1 MKLMDSIK
9 TPIIDILIVG
19 GGYSAIP
26 LIRELE
32 KDGKDYLIIS
42 EGKPIWSK
50 LEASNRLDFDLVSSL
65 YSSVF
70 SFELVEMA
78 RSGRLADRYPTSK
91 EFYDIHKKYAR
102 KYENKTIRDGVV
114 RIDNY
119 DDHSIVYLR
128 SGATYKAN
136 NVIVATSFERVIHGS
151 IIEFEFNES
160 LNGKTVAVTSVGDST
175 NLIIAKLVAF
185 GANVKLLANGF
196 FALDKSLVV
205 RGPESIY
212 DFEVTVD
219 QLEYQNVAKYFP
231 FLYERS
237 ITGGHQQSIIFPRL
251 AKLLYG
257 PSLAAEYP
265 LTRREDQPTHQRTF
279 RIPFLR
285 RKIPF
290 LNGVIAIKYWPID
303 TYMYK
308 FADNLEEHIKKGFLL
323 NDLPFLIDQNLVE
336 LWSKEKTEILRD
348 KKEIRSEGKTCKY
361 DFIVSGD
368 RERPALPP
376 IYRGGSEQ
384 NRFEYAYRDQFMGV
398 VPRDLSNVYLLGYT
412 RPTTGGLSN
421 IVEMQCLFVHK
432 MIKDAGFK
440 DGIVS
445 SINTRIT
452 EYDNYHYFSDQKGP
466 SDHLV
471 WYGFYT
477 DEIAKLIGIQPR
489 LRDCRSYYDLCK
501 YFLYPNS
508 SLYFREHGEYQVE
521 GADRLVAQIMRDH
534 GNFIGLG
541 SGLARYALMEFAAIA
556 TILLLP
562 IPLWTAILLALL
574 HFNLPMTA
582 FLIGSLGLPSIDRK
596 YGIATIAYRAL
607 IDIPLLLC
615 PLALLFVGSIWIPAG
630 VLASTYLLVHLG
642 CRMGWNRKIFNDM
655 RSMRKPRYR
664 KFYSDYKKS
673 FLKVFASKA
682 PSEINLT

>member
-1 MKLMDSIK
+1 MDSIQ

-32 KDGKDYLIIS
+32 KDGKDFLIIS
-42 EGKPIWSK
+42 EGKPIWSE
-50 LEASNRLDFDLVSSL
+50 LETSNRLDFDLVSSL

-78 RSGRLADRYPTSK
+78 KSGPLADIYPTSK
-91 EFYDIHKKYAR
+91 EFYDLHKRYAR
-102 KYENKTIRDGVV
+102 KYESKTIRDRVV
-114 RIDNY
+114 KIDNY
-119 DDHSIVYLR
+119 DDHSLVYLR
-128 SGATYKAN
+128 SGTTYKAN
-136 NVIVATSFERVIHGS
+136 CVIVATAFERVIHGS
-151 IIEFEFNES
+151 ITEFEFNES
-160 LNGKTVAVTSVGDST
+160 LNRKTVAVTSIGDSA

-185 GANVKLLANGF
+185 GANVKLVANGF
-196 FALDKSLVV
+196 FALDKLLVF
-205 RGPESIY
+205 RGYESTHDLEI
-212 DFEVTVD
+212 TVD
-219 QLEYQNVAKYFP
+219 QLEYQNIAKYFP
-231 FLYERS
+231 FLYERT
-237 ITGGHQQSIIFPRL
+237 ITAGHQQSILFPRL

-257 PSLAAEYP
+257 PSLAAEHP
-265 LTRREDQPTHQRTF
+265 LTRREDQPTSQGILRV
-279 RIPFLR
+279 PFLR
-285 RKIPF
+285 RKAPF

-361 DFIVSGD
+361 DFIVDGD

-384 NRFEYAYRDQFMGV
+384 SRFDYAYRDQFMGV

-421 IVEMQCLFVHK
+421 IVEMQCLLIHK
-432 MIKDAGFK
+432 MMEDAGFK

-445 SINTRIT
+445 SIDTRIT
-452 EYDNYHYFSDQKGP
+452 DYNNHHYLSDQRGP

-477 DEIAKLIGIQPR
+477 DEIAKLVGIQPR
-489 LRDCRSYYDLCK
+489 LRDCRSFYDLCK

-508 SLYFREHGEYQVE
+508 SLYFREHGEYQVQ
-521 GADRLVAQIMRDH
+521 GADLLVAQIMEDH
-534 GNFIGLG
+534 FNFIGLG
-541 SGLARYALMEFAAIA
+541 LGLVRYTLMEFAAIA
-556 TILLLP
+556 TLLLLP
-562 IPLWTAILLALL
+562 IPLWAAIPLALL
-574 HFNLPMTA
+574 HFNLPITA
-582 FLIGSLGLPSIDRK
+582 FLYGKLGLPSIDRK
-596 YGIATIAYRAL
+596 YGMASIAYAAL

-615 PLALLFVGSIWIPAG
+615 PLALLVVGSIWIPAG
-630 VLASTYLLVHLG
+630 VLASTYLLVNLG
-642 CRMGWNRKIFNDM
+642 CWMGWNRKVFNDL
-655 RSMRKPRYR
+655 RSMRKSRYR
-664 KFYSDYKKS
+664 KFFSNYKKI
-673 FLKVFASKA
+673 FVKVFTSKTS
-682 PSEINLT
+682 SEMNEI